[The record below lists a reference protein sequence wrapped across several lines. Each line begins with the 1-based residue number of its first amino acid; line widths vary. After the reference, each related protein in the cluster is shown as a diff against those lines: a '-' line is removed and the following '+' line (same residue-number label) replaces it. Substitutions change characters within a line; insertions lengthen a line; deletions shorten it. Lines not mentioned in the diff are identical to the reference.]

1 MTTEERLLITGVIRA
16 EIAKH
21 QTAFERAQQSF
32 AYGSRSAEKTME
44 RHTILETALESYM
57 NSLDGKSE
65 LLRQS
70 VAISEAIARYE
81 AHIEK
86 FGERSL
92 QVRQVIG
99 EIKSILRG
107 GD

>member
-1 MTTEERLLITGVIRA
+1 
-16 EIAKH
+16 
-21 QTAFERAQQSF
+21 
-32 AYGSRSAEKTME
+32 ME

-81 AHIEK
+81 AHIENSVNGLSRCDK
-86 FGERSL
+86 
-92 QVRQVIG
+92 
-99 EIKSILRG
+99 
-107 GD
+107 